1 MATSHCLYASFLY
14 HRLCGTATSSFPV
27 AATFPRHLVFAFQ
40 IPHQAPQRSLIFA
53 VILALPEIPCAE
65 TPPLTPHSSPSPHH
79 PIKSGKSTGR
89 FCLRSFEYAG
99 REVSILTGGPRH
111 SVARLSLEP
120 LSWVPLF
127 FGAVGCSRRPSRGR
141 KAPDSRARNK
151 LLVGEPHLAAICY
164 DSAMRKMAI
173 PSLGIALCA
182 LSLGSGARA
191 QKDAG
196 AIEIMARIT
205 PTGARPEP
213 VRQFTFY
220 ILTKSYSEIVKEVE
234 EKDPIPARDQFID
247 GLKVS
252 PELRA
257 WLKGHDTLDLTEPDL
272 DKLLTPDDVLNVPEF
287 LLAYQRSNSG
297 GVTNGLPK
305 PKYTE
310 ADKTE
315 HPEKYDKLKQDY
327 LFSLKKFI
335 RSRPET
341 VSGVEL
347 ELDGVNPLRKWAT
360 LQNDRRKR
368 VQRVAPDV
376 AQLKF
381 LAAKADTDLEG
392 RASLSSVAPGDY
404 WISSLNLD
412 ADAGDMRVR
421 WDVPVKINAA
431 KPSASNCRI

>member
-1 MATSHCLYASFLY
+1 MRRAAVFTM
-14 HRLCGTATSSFPV
+14 GV
-27 AATFPRHLVFAFQ
+27 A
-40 IPHQAPQRSLIFA
+40 
-53 VILALPEIPCAE
+53 
-65 TPPLTPHSSPSPHH
+65 
-79 PIKSGKSTGR
+79 
-89 FCLRSFEYAG
+89 
-99 REVSILTGGPRH
+99 
-111 SVARLSLEP
+111 
-120 LSWVPLF
+120 
-127 FGAVGCSRRPSRGR
+127 
-141 KAPDSRARNK
+141 
-151 LLVGEPHLAAICY
+151 
-164 DSAMRKMAI
+164 M
-173 PSLGIALCA
+173 CA
-182 LSLGSGARA
+182 LSFVSKSRA
-191 QKDAG
+191 QTETG
-196 AIEIMARIT
+196 ALEIIARIT
-205 PTGARPEP
+205 PTAARPEP

-234 EKDPIPARDQFID
+234 EKDPVPPRDQFID

-252 PELRA
+252 PELRT
-257 WLKGHDTLDLTEPDL
+257 WLKGHDTLDLTEPDI
-272 DKLLTPDDVLNVPEF
+272 DKLLSPDDILNVPEF

-305 PKYTE
+305 PKYSE

-315 HPEKYDKLKQDY
+315 HPEKYEKLKQEY
-327 LFSLKKFI
+327 MVNLKKFV

-347 ELDGVNPLRKWAT
+347 ELDGVNPQRKWAA

-392 RASLSSVAPGDY
+392 RASLSGLAPGDY

-421 WDVPVKINAA
+421 WDVPVRIERGKTMRFELSNLNSIDTRI
-431 KPSASNCRI
+431 SAP

>member
-1 MATSHCLYASFLY
+1 M
-14 HRLCGTATSSFPV
+14 GV
-27 AATFPRHLVFAFQ
+27 A
-40 IPHQAPQRSLIFA
+40 
-53 VILALPEIPCAE
+53 
-65 TPPLTPHSSPSPHH
+65 
-79 PIKSGKSTGR
+79 
-89 FCLRSFEYAG
+89 
-99 REVSILTGGPRH
+99 
-111 SVARLSLEP
+111 
-120 LSWVPLF
+120 
-127 FGAVGCSRRPSRGR
+127 
-141 KAPDSRARNK
+141 
-151 LLVGEPHLAAICY
+151 
-164 DSAMRKMAI
+164 M
-173 PSLGIALCA
+173 CA
-182 LSLGSGARA
+182 LSFVSKSRA
-191 QKDAG
+191 QTETG
-196 AIEIMARIT
+196 ALEIIARIT
-205 PTGARPEP
+205 PTAARPEP

-234 EKDPIPARDQFID
+234 EKDPVPPRDQFID

-252 PELRA
+252 PELRT

-272 DKLLTPDDVLNVPEF
+272 DKLLSPDDILNVPEF

-305 PKYTE
+305 PKYSE

-315 HPEKYDKLKQDY
+315 HPEKYEKLKQEY
-327 LFSLKKFI
+327 MVNLKKFV

-347 ELDGVNPLRKWAT
+347 ELDGVNPQRKWAA

-392 RASLSSVAPGDY
+392 RASLSGLAPGDY

-421 WDVPVKINAA
+421 WDVPVRIERGKTMRFELSNLNSIDTRI
-431 KPSASNCRI
+431 SAP

>member
-1 MATSHCLYASFLY
+1 MRRAAVFTMGVAMCVLSF
-14 HRLCGTATSSFPV
+14 
-27 AATFPRHLVFAFQ
+27 
-40 IPHQAPQRSLIFA
+40 
-53 VILALPEIPCAE
+53 
-65 TPPLTPHSSPSPHH
+65 
-79 PIKSGKSTGR
+79 
-89 FCLRSFEYAG
+89 
-99 REVSILTGGPRH
+99 VS
-111 SVARLSLEP
+111 
-120 LSWVPLF
+120 
-127 FGAVGCSRRPSRGR
+127 
-141 KAPDSRARNK
+141 KSRAQTET
-151 LLVGEPHLAAICY
+151 G
-164 DSAMRKMAI
+164 
-173 PSLGIALCA
+173 AL
-182 LSLGSGARA
+182 
-191 QKDAG
+191 
-196 AIEIMARIT
+196 EIIARIT
-205 PTGARPEP
+205 PTAARPEP

-234 EKDPIPARDQFID
+234 EKDPVPPREQFID

-252 PELRA
+252 PELRT

-272 DKLLTPDDVLNVPEF
+272 DKLLSPDDILNVPEF

-305 PKYTE
+305 PKYSE

-315 HPEKYDKLKQDY
+315 HPEKYEKLKQEY
-327 LFSLKKFI
+327 MVNLKKFV

-347 ELDGVNPLRKWAT
+347 ELDGVNPQRKWAA

-392 RASLSSVAPGDY
+392 RASLSGLAPGDY

-421 WDVPVKINAA
+421 WDVPVRIERGKTMRFELSNLNSIDTRI
-431 KPSASNCRI
+431 SAP